1 MNISA
6 KNLPGILQACR
17 DAGVTKLKAGTL
29 EIEFTRE
36 TVVQSAPNV
45 SETTSEPISLT
56 AIEDAETDRNVRA
69 NLEAIDEIV
78 ENLHITDPEQFEQL
92 QLEHELEPDGGSAQH

>member
-17 DAGVTKLKAGTL
+17 DAGVTKLKDGDL
-29 EIEFTRE
+29 EIEFARE
-36 TVVQSAPNV
+36 TAVQVPKVN
-45 SETTSEPISLT
+45 ETTSEPISLT
-56 AIEDAETDRNVRA
+56 AIEEAETDRNVRA

-92 QLEHELEPDGGSAQH
+92 QLEHELEPDGGNAQH